1 MASTLHFS
9 NSFVSLGF
17 RSIMGKP
24 SLRSRK
30 TLQIR
35 KKNRKINLMKTLK
48 SKEEEWERIRSEI
61 EKSSR
66 ENDNLVKWLN
76 LYDKQI
82 KGYEKEIYDLN
93 LRLYF
98 SQPQPQPQSQ
108 PQPQPQPQP
117 QSQPQPQPRP
127 QSQPQPQPQSQP
139 QPQPQP
145 QPQFKCL
152 ADYFE
157 YVKNQEQ
164 L

>member
-1 MASTLHFS
+1 
-9 NSFVSLGF
+9 LGF

-24 SLRSRK
+24 SFKSRK

-35 KKNRKINLMKTLK
+35 KKNRKLNLMKALK
-48 SKEEEWERIRSEI
+48 SKEEELSDLQTQFIDYKKLVIGSGERIRSEI

-108 PQPQPQPQP
+108 PQPQP
-117 QSQPQPQPRP
+117 R
-127 QSQPQPQPQSQP
+127 PQPQSQP

-145 QPQFKCL
+145 QPQS
-152 ADYFE
+152 
-157 YVKNQEQ
+157 QPQ
-164 L
+164 P

>member
-1 MASTLHFS
+1 
-9 NSFVSLGF
+9 
-17 RSIMGKP
+17 
-24 SLRSRK
+24 
-30 TLQIR
+30 
-35 KKNRKINLMKTLK
+35 MKTLK

-98 SQPQPQPQSQ
+98 SQPQPQPQPQPQSQ

-117 QSQPQPQPRP
+117 QSQPQP
-127 QSQPQPQPQSQP
+127 
-139 QPQPQP
+139 
-145 QPQFKCL
+145 
-152 ADYFE
+152 
-157 YVKNQEQ
+157 
-164 L
+164 